1 VSTPST
7 DVRRAPEPDGPD
19 RPSAPQRR
27 PKPAG
32 GSFTGRALILAL
44 VAATLLVTLAVPVRA
59 WFAQRAEI
67 AGLRSDVAEAQE
79 RVAALE
85 VEKERWE
92 DPAFVA
98 AEARRRLHFVLPGE
112 VGYVTLG
119 SEESLTADGQ
129 PVGPD
134 QPWYSAL
141 WGAVQ
146 EVDETDA
153 IPADAGT
160 AGPSRSGT
168 VDTGDGE

>member
-1 VSTPST
+1 MPLCL
-7 DVRRAPEPDGPD
+7 A
-19 RPSAPQRR
+19 
-27 PKPAG
+27 AG
-32 GSFTGRALILAL
+32 I
-44 VAATLLVTLAVPVRA
+44 VAATLAVDSFTLA
-59 WFAQRAEI
+59 WTHSI
-67 AGLRSDVAEAQE
+67 
-79 RVAALE
+79 
-85 VEKERWE
+85 EKQRWE

-146 EVDETDA
+146 EVDDSDA
-153 IPADAGT
+153 SPADSDT
-160 AGPSRSGT
+160 AGLSRSGT
-168 VDTGDGE
+168 PAPGDGE